1 MNITAKEMHNAP
13 GKAYREADKG
23 ETVIINHDR
32 YPDKVFELTARE
44 RNPLPLLA
52 NSRMVITDKTI
63 EFCNHDIKD
72 EFAFPRIEHFVNG
85 HFEGITSSPEVSK
98 LQKERNDLLLSSLTE
113 EKK

>member
-44 RNPLPLLA
+44 RKPL
-52 NSRMVITDKTI
+52 
-63 EFCNHDIKD
+63 
-72 EFAFPRIEHFVNG
+72 
-85 HFEGITSSPEVSK
+85 FEGITSSPEVSK

-113 EKK
+113 EKKC